1 MKKRVI
7 GPTPR
12 EKRDYRLSISV
23 GSIGKSGFNFGM
35 FVTATFKGYGDKEFL
50 LGGMYGIKNN
60 ELLREGRLNQEF
72 IELFPF
78 EGAPKLYNEELL
90 EQHHV
95 IELCEKFGVSH
106 PVTNGIKII
115 LSKEH
120 VFVFVKVSN
129 GEPSKEL
136 LQALKAFCDDKGIE
150 WLPAE
155 QIEAKYPDLFEG

>member
-12 EKRDYRLSISV
+12 EKRDYRLSLSV
-23 GSIGKSGFNFGM
+23 GLTGKTFGM
-35 FVTATFKGYGDKEFL
+35 CVYATIKGLCDKEFPI
-50 LGGMYGIKNN
+50 GGMYGIKDN
-60 ELLREGRLNQEF
+60 ELLQEGRTNVEF

-78 EGAPKLYNEELL
+78 RGAPKLYNMALL
-90 EQHHV
+90 EQYHV

-106 PVTNGIKII
+106 PVTDGIKIV
-115 LSKEH
+115 LSKQH
-120 VFVFVKVSN
+120 VYVFVKVSN

-136 LQALKAFCDDKGIE
+136 LQAIKAFCDDKGIE

>member
-7 GPTPR
+7 GYALR
-12 EKRDYRLSISV
+12 KNKDYKISSVSV
-23 GSIGKSGFNFGM
+23 GRGGM
-35 FVTATFKGYGDKEFL
+35 NLYVTIKGLCSREFRI
-50 LGGMYGIKNN
+50 GGMYGLSDPD
-60 ELLREGRLNQEF
+60 LLEEGRHNVEF

-78 EGAPKLYNEELL
+78 RGAPKLYDMALL
-90 EQHHV
+90 EEYHV

-106 PVTNGIKII
+106 PVTDGIKIV
-115 LSKEH
+115 LSKGH

-136 LQALKAFCDDKGIE
+136 LQAIKAFCADKGIE

-155 QIEAKYPDLFEG
+155 QIVAKYPDLFL

>member
-12 EKRDYRLSISV
+12 EKRDYKLSFQV
-23 GSIGKSGFNFGM
+23 GRIGKTGFHMGM
-35 FVTATFKGYGDKEFL
+35 RVCATFKGLGDKEFP
-50 LGGMYGIKNN
+50 LGGMYGIKDND
-60 ELLREGRLNQEF
+60 LLKEGRLNQEF
-72 IELFPF
+72 IELFPYRD
-78 EGAPKLYNEELL
+78 APKLYNEELL
-90 EQHHV
+90 EQYHV

-136 LQALKAFCDDKGIE
+136 LQAIKAFCDDKGIE

>member
-1 MKKRVI
+1 MKKRVT
-7 GPTPR
+7 GR
-12 EKRDYRLSISV
+12 ALQEKKDFKIASVSLGLGGMGISV
-23 GSIGKSGFNFGM
+23 TI
-35 FVTATFKGYGDKEFL
+35 KGLCNKEFPV
-50 LGGMYGIKNN
+50 GGMYGLRDPDLIK
-60 ELLREGRLNQEF
+60 EGRHNVEF
-72 IELFPF
+72 IELFPYRD
-78 EGAPKLYNEELL
+78 APKLYNEELL
-90 EQHHV
+90 EQYHV

-129 GEPSKEL
+129 GEPSKEF
-136 LQALKAFCDDKGIE
+136 LQAIKAFCDDKGIE

>member
-1 MKKRVI
+1 MKKRVF
-7 GPTPR
+7 GYALR
-12 EKRDYRLSISV
+12 KDKDYKISSLSV
-23 GSIGKSGFNFGM
+23 GLGGM
-35 FVTATFKGYGDKEFL
+35 NLYVTIKGLCNKEFL
-50 LGGMYGIKNN
+50 IGGMYGLRDPD
-60 ELLREGRLNQEF
+60 LLQDGRHNVEF

-78 EGAPKLYNEELL
+78 RGAPKLYNEALL
-90 EQHHV
+90 EQYHV

-106 PVTNGIKII
+106 PVTNGIKIV

-136 LQALKAFCDDKGIE
+136 LQAIKAFCDDKGIE

-155 QIEAKYPDLFEG
+155 QIVAKYPDLFEG